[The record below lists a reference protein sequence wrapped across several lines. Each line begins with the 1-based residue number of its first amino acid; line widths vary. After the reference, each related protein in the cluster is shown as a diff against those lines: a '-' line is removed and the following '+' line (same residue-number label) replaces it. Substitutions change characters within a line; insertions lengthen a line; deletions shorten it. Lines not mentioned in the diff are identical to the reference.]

1 METAGARQGGGVVS
15 TKPADSAAARLT
27 HLANAALPGALDTL
41 ASRHESLG
49 KVVSYLEANY
59 LLALHSKA
67 DKGAVEKEA
76 HLYLNE
82 ALARVATD
90 IDTAASNI
98 EQYLSLECSAVHSL
112 EQQVSLL
119 QANLALSKDRSAR
132 ARLAAFLSLTSPS
145 TPSLLDDATTNGEE
159 EESKGDSLKK
169 KKKKEKTSEGKQQQR
184 KFNEHTISTRILP
197 MDSNNRRLSLPS
209 YNHTNVKREILSERL
224 SRLDHVGLACT
235 TGDQEEPESPPPS
248 PPPPVPTAA
257 RFSVSQ
263 QPAVPVSSAA
273 ASLRSS
279 HTSAASSLRTQ
290 ARTASAAAAEV
301 TAPSVP
307 VTPVAASSLFS
318 STVRK
323 PPTKLTAST
332 KKLP

>member
-1 METAGARQGGGVVS
+1 
-15 TKPADSAAARLT
+15 
-27 HLANAALPGALDTL
+27 
-41 ASRHESLG
+41 LG

-145 TPSLLDDATTNGEE
+145 TPSLLDDATTPGDE
-159 EESKGDSLKK
+159 EESKGGSLKQKK
-169 KKKKEKTSEGKQQQR
+169 KKKKEKTSVGKQQRR

-209 YNHTNVKREILSERL
+209 YNHTTVKREILSERL

-290 ARTASAAAAEV
+290 ARTASAAAAVV

-307 VTPVAASSLFS
+307 ATPVAASSLFS

-332 KKLP
+332 KKQP

>member
-1 METAGARQGGGVVS
+1 
-15 TKPADSAAARLT
+15 
-27 HLANAALPGALDTL
+27 
-41 ASRHESLG
+41 LG

-132 ARLAAFLSLTSPS
+132 ARLAAFLSLTSPY

-159 EESKGDSLKK
+159 EESKGGSL
-169 KKKKEKTSEGKQQQR
+169 KKKEKTSVGKQQRR

-209 YNHTNVKREILSERL
+209 YNHTTVKREILSERL

-290 ARTASAAAAEV
+290 ARTASAAAAVV

-307 VTPVAASSLFS
+307 ATPVAASSLFS

-332 KKLP
+332 KKQP

>member
-1 METAGARQGGGVVS
+1 
-15 TKPADSAAARLT
+15 
-27 HLANAALPGALDTL
+27 
-41 ASRHESLG
+41 
-49 KVVSYLEANY
+49 VSYLEANY

-98 EQYLSLECSAVHSL
+98 EQYLSLECSALHSL

-132 ARLAAFLSLTSPS
+132 ARLAAFLSLTSPC

-159 EESKGDSLKK
+159 EESKGGSL
-169 KKKKEKTSEGKQQQR
+169 KKKEKTSVGKQQRR

-224 SRLDHVGLACT
+224 SRLDHLGLACT
-235 TGDQEEPESPPPS
+235 TGDQEEPESPHPS
-248 PPPPVPTAA
+248 PPSSVPTAA

-279 HTSAASSLRTQ
+279 HTSAASSFRTQ

-307 VTPVAASSLFS
+307 VTTVAASSLFS

-323 PPTKLTAST
+323 STTKLTAST